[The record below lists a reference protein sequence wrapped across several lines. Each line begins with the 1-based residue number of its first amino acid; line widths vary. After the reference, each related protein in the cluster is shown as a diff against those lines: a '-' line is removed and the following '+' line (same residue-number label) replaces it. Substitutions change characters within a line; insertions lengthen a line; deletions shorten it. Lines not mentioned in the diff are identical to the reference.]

1 VIDAFA
7 ESQCSS
13 GPIQGRS
20 SRSISVSSLSCYS
33 RLSAAAQVS
42 HSRSDEILIEV
53 RVTISVLASS
63 PGEVPTAVC
72 VLPSVP
78 VSGRGTTA
86 TPCALELFDEMSRLE
101 KRLGAATPQF

>member
-1 VIDAFA
+1 MRL
-7 ESQCSS
+7 Q
-13 GPIQGRS
+13 
-20 SRSISVSSLSCYS
+20 SLSAVLGQFKAEAVAPSPYPLC
-33 RLSAAAQVS
+33 LVILVLVQQPKVS